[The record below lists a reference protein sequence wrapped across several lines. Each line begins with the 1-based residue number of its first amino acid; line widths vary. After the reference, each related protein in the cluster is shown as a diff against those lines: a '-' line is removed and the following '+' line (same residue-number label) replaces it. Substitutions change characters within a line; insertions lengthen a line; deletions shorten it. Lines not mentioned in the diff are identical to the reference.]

1 MSEKRKPELVFFA
14 EYRGKSRSTRKRLL
28 KIELFPAR
36 QWKPTATVGAGRQSG
51 LMLHE
56 TRGDVYR
63 VRVNGKWYPP
73 KGTTTRKVTL
83 TLSEFFALFRCS
95 VKQARTVLR
104 NKDRQLQRKK
114 SNG

>member
-14 EYRGKSRSTRKRLL
+14 EYRGKNKSTCKRLL

-36 QWKPTATVGAGRQSG
+36 QWKPTATFGAGRQSG
-51 LMLHE
+51 LSLHD

-73 KGTTTRKVTL
+73 KGQKAHKVTL
-83 TLSEFFALFRCS
+83 TLSEVFSLFRRS

-104 NKDRQLQRKK
+104 NKDRQLQRSKP
-114 SNG
+114 NG